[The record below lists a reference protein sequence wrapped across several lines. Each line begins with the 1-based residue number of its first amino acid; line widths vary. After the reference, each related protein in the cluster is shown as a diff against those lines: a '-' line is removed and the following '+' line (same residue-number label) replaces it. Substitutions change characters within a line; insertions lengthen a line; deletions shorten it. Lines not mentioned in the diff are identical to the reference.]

1 MTKTARLIRVWPAL
15 TDAAVGDDVV
25 LDAERD
31 GLVAIRHP
39 AYREPIA
46 YVHASS
52 LEMYVQMV

>member
-1 MTKTARLIRVWPAL
+1 MTTIARLIRVWPAL
-15 TDAAVGDDVV
+15 TDAAVGDSVA
-25 LDAERD
+25 LDAEQD

-46 YVHASS
+46 YVPPPS